1 MPDRS
6 ELAARAAALDAAD
19 PLAGLREEF
28 LLPEGVT
35 YLDGNSLGALL
46 RTVPARVQDVVR
58 RQWGEG
64 LIASWDD
71 EPAGSGWWGAPTRV
85 GDRIAPLL
93 GAARGQTVV
102 ADSTSVNVF
111 KLLVAALRSA
121 RAAEATGVARTQLL
135 VDATTFP
142 TDGYVAAAVARLTG
156 AGIVAVD
163 PDQLG
168 TSLGARSGVV
178 LLNHVDYRTGRLHD
192 MAALTAL
199 CHDAGALV
207 LWDVSHSVGVLP
219 LELDLLDVDL
229 AVGATYKFL
238 GGGPGAPSFAYVP
251 HRAHASLDQPLTG
264 WGGAADPF
272 AMAPEFTPATGV
284 DRLRAGTPDIVSLLT
299 LDAALD
305 VWDHVD
311 LVDVRTKGLALTG
324 FFMDCVDRLVD
335 PEAATVVTPRGD
347 DRGHQVSLRV
357 DGAKELQGR
366 LRDRGVVV
374 DHRPPSLLRLG
385 FAPLYVTYGD
395 ALRAACALAD
405 LVGHG
410 QRQGERSSEA

>member
-1 MPDRS
+1 VPDRS
-6 ELAARAAALDAAD
+6 ELAARADALDAAD
-19 PLAGLREEF
+19 PLAGAREEF

-35 YLDGNSLGALL
+35 YLDGNSLGAPL
-46 RTVPARVQDVVR
+46 RTLPARVQDVVG

-71 EPAGSGWWGAPTRV
+71 EPVGSGWWGAPTRV

-93 GAARGQTVV
+93 GAAPGQTVV

-121 RAAEATGVARTQLL
+121 RAAGAAKGARSQLL

-142 TDGYVAAAVARLTG
+142 TDAYVAASVARLTG
-156 AGIVAVD
+156 SDVIAVD

-168 TSLGARSGVV
+168 TSLSTRTGVV

-199 CHDAGALV
+199 CHDAGAVV

-219 LELDLLDVDL
+219 LELDRLGVDL

-238 GGGPGAPSFAYVP
+238 NGGPGAPSLAYVP
-251 HRAHASLDQPLTG
+251 HRSQASLDQPLTG

-272 AMAPEFTPATGV
+272 AMAPEFTPAAGI
-284 DRLRAGTPDIVSLLT
+284 DRVRAGTPDIVSLLT

-311 LVDVRTKGLALTG
+311 LVEVRTKGLALTR

-335 PEAATVVTPRGD
+335 PEAATVVTPRED

-357 DGAKELQGR
+357 DDAKELQGR

-385 FAPLYVTYGD
+385 FAPLYVTYAD
-395 ALRAACALAD
+395 ALRAAGTLAE
-405 LVGHG
+405 LLG
-410 QRQGERSSEA
+410 QGERQGERSSEA